1 MKKIAIL
8 YWGKGGSVEKAAHV
22 VFNQFDPQEA
32 DLFALDGFDTEN
44 VANYELVIL
53 GGSTVGAESW
63 EETTNDN
70 LWNQFFRKIEG
81 KDLSGVTF
89 AIFGLG
95 NQVLYP
101 ANFVDALG
109 IFHEAL
115 SKTNGR
121 IIGNWPT
128 EGYKFTESDGL
139 QKDNFFGLALDEDT
153 QSGLTQER
161 SQKWTDMLKKEMKF

>member
-8 YWGKGGSVEKAAHV
+8 YWGKGGSVERAAHV

-32 DLFALDGFDTEN
+32 DLFALDNFDPQN
-44 VANYELVIL
+44 LAGYKLVIL
-53 GGSTVGAESW
+53 GGSTIGAESW

-70 LWNQFFRKIEG
+70 LWNHFFREIEN

-109 IFHEAL
+109 IFHEAV
-115 SKTNGR
+115 SKTGAR
-121 IIGNWPT
+121 IIGKWPT

-139 QKDNFFGLALDEDT
+139 QKDNFYGLALDEDT
-153 QSGLTQER
+153 QAELTQER
-161 SQKWTDMLKKEMKF
+161 SKKWTDMLKKEMKF